1 MTKKIFLT
9 ELLASC
15 MVLVLVIG
23 LIFGILTDV
32 FERELTDELSTEAHF
47 IALAA
52 DKYGEDGIDTFENN
66 DRRIT
71 LIGTDGN
78 VIYDTKADPSTMGNH
93 ADREEVIEAEES
105 GEGSSVRESDTFMTK
120 TIYYAVRLSDG
131 SIIRISA
138 EQNVI
143 AAMMKALILP
153 VVTVFFAALIFS
165 GILSF
170 IVSKSITKPINEI
183 DTENPQKAPYPELE
197 PLTDKLSVQ
206 HETIQKQLRDAQR
219 SKEEFR
225 LITENMSEG
234 FVVTDTNTSVLTY
247 NTAASRILGIEKDAG
262 GVLTEFCDVAQ
273 KAVNGD
279 PAESELHIGE
289 RIYRLIA
296 NPVFDDD
303 KIIGAVIVILDVTER
318 SERER
323 LRREFT
329 SNVSHELKTPLTSI
343 SGFAELMMGGGTP
356 DETVVDFSKSIYDE
370 AQRLITLVNDIIK
383 ISRLDDGS
391 VEYDRENIDLYDL
404 SEEIAKRIKPV
415 SDKAGLKVSVTGEH
429 AVFFGVRKILD
440 ELIFNLCDNAVKY
453 NRPNGTVDINIK
465 KENGKTLLT
474 VKDSGFGIPVS
485 AQDRVFERFYRV
497 DSSRSKALGGT
508 GLGLSIV
515 KHGAIYH
522 GADIKLESEEN
533 VGTTITVIF
542 PEQTQLAVNS

>member
-23 LIFGILTDV
+23 LIFGILIDV
-32 FERELTDELSTEAHF
+32 FEKELTDELSTEAHF
-47 IALAA
+47 IAATA
-52 DKYGEDGIDTFENN
+52 EEYGEGCLYTFDKQ

-71 LIGTDGN
+71 LIGSDGN
-78 VIYDTKADPSTMGNH
+78 VIFDTKADPSSMENH
-93 ADREEVIEAEES
+93 ADRKEVRSALEN
-105 GEGSSVRESDTFMTK
+105 GEGSSVRESDTFMTR
-120 TIYYAVRLSDG
+120 TIYYAVSLDDG
-131 SIIRISA
+131 SVIRISA

-143 AAMMKALILP
+143 EAMLKTLVVPA
-153 VVTVFFAALIFS
+153 VTVFLAALVFS

-170 IVSKSITKPINEI
+170 IVSRNITKPINEI
-183 DTENPQKAPYPELE
+183 DTEKPEKAPYPELA
-197 PLTDKLSVQ
+197 PLTDKLSAQ

-234 FVVTDTNTSVLTY
+234 FVVTDTKTSVLTY

-262 GVLTEFCDVAQ
+262 SVLTEFCDVAE
-273 KAVNGD
+273 KAVKGS
-279 PAESELHIGE
+279 PAESEIRIGE
-289 RIYRLIA
+289 KIYRLIA
-296 NPVFDDD
+296 NPVFDES

-343 SGFAELMMGGGTP
+343 SGFAELMMSGGTP
-356 DETVVDFSKSIYDE
+356 DDTVVDFSKSIYDE

-391 VEYDRENIDLYDL
+391 VEYEKENIDLYEL
-404 SEEIAKRIKPV
+404 SEEIAHRIKPV
-415 SDKAGLKVSVTGEH
+415 SDKAKLTVSVTGEH

-440 ELIFNLCDNAVKY
+440 EMIFNLCDNAVKY
-453 NRPNGTVDINIK
+453 NRPNGTVDINIR
-465 KENGKTLLT
+465 KENGRTLLS

-533 VGTTITVIF
+533 VGTTITVSF
-542 PEQTQLAVNS
+542 PEQEIN

>member
-1 MTKKIFLT
+1 
-9 ELLASC
+9 

-32 FERELTDELSTEAHF
+32 FEKELTDELSTEAHF
-47 IALAA
+47 IAATA
-52 DKYGEDGIDTFENN
+52 EEYGEGCLYTFDKQ

-71 LIGTDGN
+71 LIGSDGN
-78 VIYDTKADPSTMGNH
+78 VIFDTKADPSSMENH
-93 ADREEVIEAEES
+93 ADREEVMAAVEN

-120 TIYYAVRLSDG
+120 TIYYAVSLDNG
-131 SIIRISA
+131 SVIRISA

-143 AAMMKALILP
+143 EAMLKALVVP
-153 VVTVFFAALIFS
+153 VVTVFLAALIFS

-170 IVSKSITKPINEI
+170 IVSRNITKPINEI
-183 DTENPQKAPYPELE
+183 DTEKPEKAPYPELA
-197 PLTDKLSVQ
+197 PLTDKLSAQ

-262 GVLTEFCDVAQ
+262 SVLTEFCDVAE
-273 KAVNGD
+273 KAVKGS
-279 PAESELHIGE
+279 PAESEIRIGE
-289 RIYRLIA
+289 KIYRLIS
-296 NPVFDDD
+296 NPVFDES

-343 SGFAELMMGGGTP
+343 SGFAELMMSGGTP
-356 DETVVDFSKSIYDE
+356 DDTVIDFSKSIYDE

-383 ISRLDDGS
+383 ISRLDDGN
-391 VEYDRENIDLYDL
+391 VEYDRENIDLFAL
-404 SEEIAKRIKPV
+404 SEEIARRIKPV

-429 AVFFGVRKILD
+429 AAFFGVRKILD
-440 ELIFNLCDNAVKY
+440 EMIFNLCDNAVKY
-453 NRPNGTVDINIK
+453 NRPNGTVDINIR
-465 KENGKTLLT
+465 KENGRTLLS

-533 VGTTITVIF
+533 VGTTITVSF
-542 PEQTQLAVNS
+542 PEQQK

>member
-32 FERELTDELSTEAHF
+32 FERELTDELSTEAHL

-52 DKYGEDGIDTFENN
+52 EKYGEDGIDTFDSK

-71 LIGTDGN
+71 LIGSDGN
-78 VIYDTKADPSTMGNH
+78 VIFDTKADPASMENH
-93 ADREEVIEAEES
+93 ADREEVVAAKEN

-120 TIYYAVRLSDG
+120 TIYYAVSLADG
-131 SIIRISA
+131 SVIRISA

-143 AAMMKALILP
+143 AAMLKAIIVP
-153 VVTVFFAALIFS
+153 VVTVFFAALLFS

-170 IVSKSITKPINEI
+170 IVSKSIIKPINEI
-183 DTENPQKAPYPELE
+183 DAENPEKAPYPELE
-197 PLTDKLSVQ
+197 PLTDKLSAQ
-206 HETIQKQLRDAQR
+206 HETIKKQLRDAQR

-262 GVLTEFCDVAQ
+262 SVLAEFCDVAE
-273 KAVNGD
+273 KAVKGS

-289 RIYRLIA
+289 RIYRLIS
-296 NPVFDDD
+296 NPVFDES

-343 SGFAELMMGGGTP
+343 SGFAELMMSGGTP

-391 VEYDRENIDLYDL
+391 VEYDREDIDLYDL
-404 SEEIAKRIKPV
+404 SEEIARRIKPV
-415 SDKAGLKVSVTGEH
+415 SDKAGLTVSVTGEH

-453 NRPNGTVDINIK
+453 NRPNGTVEINIK
-465 KENGKTLLT
+465 KENGRTNLS

-533 VGTTITVIF
+533 VGTTITVSF
-542 PEQTQLAVNS
+542 PEQEL

>member
-1 MTKKIFLT
+1 M
-9 ELLASC
+9 E
-15 MVLVLVIG
+15 
-23 LIFGILTDV
+23 
-32 FERELTDELSTEAHF
+32 
-47 IALAA
+47 
-52 DKYGEDGIDTFENN
+52 
-66 DRRIT
+66 
-71 LIGTDGN
+71 
-78 VIYDTKADPSTMGNH
+78 NH
-93 ADREEVIEAEES
+93 ADREEVKAAVEN

-120 TIYYAVRLSDG
+120 TIYYAVSLDNG
-131 SIIRISA
+131 SVIRISA

-143 AAMMKALILP
+143 EAMLKALVVP
-153 VVTVFFAALIFS
+153 AVTVFLAALIFS

-170 IVSKSITKPINEI
+170 IVSKSIIKPINEI
-183 DTENPQKAPYPELE
+183 DAETPAKAPYPELA
-197 PLTDKLSVQ
+197 PLTDKLFAQ

-262 GVLTEFCDVAQ
+262 SVLTEFCDVAE
-273 KAVNGD
+273 KAVKGN
-279 PAESELHIGE
+279 PAESEIRIGE
-289 RIYRLIA
+289 KIYRLIS
-296 NPVFDDD
+296 NPVFDES

-343 SGFAELMMGGGTP
+343 SGFAELMMSGGTP
-356 DETVVDFSKSIYDE
+356 DDTVVDFSKSIYDE

-391 VEYDRENIDLYDL
+391 VEYERENIDLYEL
-404 SEEIAKRIKPV
+404 SEEIARRIKPV

-440 ELIFNLCDNAVKY
+440 EMIFNLCDNAVKY
-453 NRPNGTVDINIK
+453 NRPNGTVDINIR
-465 KENGKTLLT
+465 KENGRTLLS

-533 VGTTITVIF
+533 VGTTITVSF
-542 PEQTQLAVNS
+542 P

>member
-1 MTKKIFLT
+1 MTKKIFLN

-32 FERELTDELSTEAHF
+32 FEHGLTEELSAEARQV
-47 IALAA
+47 ASVAEV
-52 DKYGEDGIDTFENN
+52 YGEECLDVFNMQ
-66 DRRIT
+66 DRRLT
-71 LIGTDGN
+71 FVAKDGS
-78 VIYDTKADPSTMGNH
+78 VIYDTKADTASMENH
-93 ADREEVIEAEES
+93 SDREEIREAKEN
-105 GEGSSVRESDTFMTK
+105 GEGSSVRQSDTFMTK
-120 TIYYAVRLSDG
+120 TIYYAVRLTDG
-131 SIIRISA
+131 SVIRIA
-138 EQNVI
+138 ADQNVI
-143 AAMMKALILP
+143 AATMKALVMPAVI
-153 VVTVFFAALIFS
+153 VFFAALLLS

-170 IVSKSITKPINEI
+170 IVSKSILKPINGI
-183 DTENPQKAPYPELE
+183 DTENPSKAPYPELE
-197 PLTDKLSVQ
+197 PLTDKLSAQ
-206 HETIQKQLRDAQR
+206 HETIKKQLRDAQR

-234 FVVTDTNTSVLTY
+234 FVVTDINTSVLTY

-262 GVLTEFCDVAQ
+262 SILAEFCDVAE
-273 KAVNGD
+273 KAVKGA
-279 PAESELHIGE
+279 PAEAELQIGE

-296 NPVFDDD
+296 NPVFDEE

-318 SERER
+318 CERER

-343 SGFAELMMGGGTP
+343 SGFAELMMSGGTP

-391 VEYDRENIDLYDL
+391 VEYDRESIDLYEL
-404 SEEIAKRIKPV
+404 SEETAKRIKPL
-415 SDKAGLKVSVTGEH
+415 SDKAGLKVTVSGEH
-429 AVFFGVRKILD
+429 ACVFGVRKILD

-453 NRPNGTVDINIK
+453 NRPNGTVEINITK
-465 KENGKTLLT
+465 VNGRTELC
-474 VKDSGFGIPVS
+474 VKDSGCGIPIS

-522 GADIKLESEEN
+522 GAEIKLESEEN
-533 VGTTITVIF
+533 VGTAITVSF
-542 PEQTQLAVNS
+542 PEQTNANA

>member
-1 MTKKIFLT
+1 MI
-9 ELLASC
+9 LLET
-15 MVLVLVIG
+15 M
-23 LIFGILTDV
+23 
-32 FERELTDELSTEAHF
+32 
-47 IALAA
+47 
-52 DKYGEDGIDTFENN
+52 N
-66 DRRIT
+66 D
-71 LIGTDGN
+71 
-78 VIYDTKADPSTMGNH
+78 
-93 ADREEVIEAEES
+93 
-105 GEGSSVRESDTFMTK
+105 
-120 TIYYAVRLSDG
+120 
-131 SIIRISA
+131 SIP
-138 EQNVI
+138 E
-143 AAMMKALILP
+143 
-153 VVTVFFAALIFS
+153 
-165 GILSF
+165 
-170 IVSKSITKPINEI
+170 
-183 DTENPQKAPYPELE
+183 KAPYPELA
-197 PLTDKLSVQ
+197 PLTDKLSAQ

-247 NTAASRILGIEKDAG
+247 NTAASEILGIEKGAG
-262 GVLTEFCDVAQ
+262 SVLTEFCDVAE
-273 KAVNGD
+273 KAVKGN
-279 PAESELHIGE
+279 PAESEIRIGE
-289 RIYRLIA
+289 KIYRLIS
-296 NPVFDDD
+296 NPVFDES

-343 SGFAELMMGGGTP
+343 SGFAELMMSGGTP
-356 DETVVDFSKSIYDE
+356 DDTVVDFSKSIYDE

-391 VEYDRENIDLYDL
+391 VEYERENIDLYEL
-404 SEEIAKRIKPV
+404 SEEIARRIKPV
-415 SDKAGLKVSVTGEH
+415 SDKEGLKVSVTGEH

-440 ELIFNLCDNAVKY
+440 EMIFNLCDNAVKY
-453 NRPNGTVDINIK
+453 NHPNGTVDINIR
-465 KENGKTLLT
+465 KENGRTLLS

-533 VGTTITVIF
+533 VGTTITVSF
-542 PEQTQLAVNS
+542 PKQQK